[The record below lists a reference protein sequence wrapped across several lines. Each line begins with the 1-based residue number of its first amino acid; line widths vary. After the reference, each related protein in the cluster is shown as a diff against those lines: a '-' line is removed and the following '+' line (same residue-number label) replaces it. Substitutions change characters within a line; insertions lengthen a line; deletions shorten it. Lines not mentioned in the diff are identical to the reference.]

1 MPYQYLDDIATAD
14 IAFKAWGASR
24 EEMFL
29 AACEATMNVMVEDL
43 DTIERKEG
51 RLITVEEESLE
62 MLLYQ
67 LLQELVYYKDA
78 AQLLLRVS
86 KIEIQDRLKEGKSLR
101 AGAYGERIAPAKHS
115 LSVDIKAVTL
125 HRLNVRQ
132 ADGRW
137 EATVVLDI

>member
-29 AACEATMNVMVEDL
+29 AACDATMNVMVEDL
-43 DTIERKEG
+43 DTIAGKEE
-51 RLITVEEESLE
+51 RLITVEESSLE

-67 LLQELVYYKDA
+67 MLQELVYHKDA
-78 AQLLLRVS
+78 GQVLLRVS
-86 KIEIQDRLKEGKSLR
+86 DVEIHDRPQGFKGLKAL
-101 AGAYGERIAPAKHS
+101 AYGERIAPSKHS
-115 LSVDIKAVTL
+115 LGVDIKAVTL

-132 ADGRW
+132 TDDGW